1 MTAKRKLQRKISIC
15 SESQVPEEQK
25 LSYLEIGSVPPL
37 PLFALFAADDDGFG
51 AEADDL
57 KGSSGNEKNIEAMAK
72 AGGGEEAL
80 FGARGKATDTL
91 QLDDLQMGF
100 EMEDEDAQSRKKAL
114 EEQARH
120 RAKMDFKKSL
130 LSEVCSADLAAH
142 FDSRVC
148 RQLIEYLAYVQLD
161 GITALDQIHLI
172 ALADTAANIRCDV
185 TFSGRQ
191 DMFGK
196 RNKFLTSQQS
206 VDAVNATATASATVS
221 ATGITSSNA
230 AAQPT
235 VDTCGFKFLLALRS
249 YNYLLRTLP
258 VHDSQLLKKA
268 GLGSAVFT
276 WAFHSEC
283 QQELLAAI
291 TQPNGSNIALG
302 KLVSKTRV
310 R

>member
-37 PLFALFAADDDGFG
+37 PLFALFAADDDDGFA
-51 AEADDL
+51 AESDQL
-57 KGSSGNEKNIEAMAK
+57 KGATGGKPKEVTTKAESG
-72 AGGGEEAL
+72 GDDEAL
-80 FGARGKATDTL
+80 FGLGGATRKTADTL
-91 QLDDLQMGF
+91 LLDDLQMGF
-100 EMEDEDAQSRKKAL
+100 EVEDEEAQARKRAL
-114 EEQARH
+114 EEQAKQ
-120 RAKMDFKKSL
+120 RAEMEFKKSL

-161 GITALDQIHLI
+161 GITPLDQIHLI

-185 TFSGRQ
+185 TFNGRQ
-191 DMFGK
+191 DLFGK
-196 RNKFLTSQQS
+196 RNKFLSSQQS
-206 VDAVNATATASATVS
+206 VDTDNTN
-221 ATGITSSNA
+221 SST
-230 AAQPT
+230 QPT

-258 VHDSQLLKKA
+258 SHDSQLLKQA

-283 QQELLAAI
+283 QQELLTAI
-291 TQPNGSNIALG
+291 TQANGSNITTTG
-302 KLVSKTRV
+302 KC
-310 R
+310 